1 MSVNL
6 SENIT
11 SITEIMTYKFTMYL
25 LGIYLFFNWDSL
37 HARLNSHYEAS
48 SYKKNKYKKIKAYR
62 KSV

>member
-37 HARLNSHYEAS
+37 HA